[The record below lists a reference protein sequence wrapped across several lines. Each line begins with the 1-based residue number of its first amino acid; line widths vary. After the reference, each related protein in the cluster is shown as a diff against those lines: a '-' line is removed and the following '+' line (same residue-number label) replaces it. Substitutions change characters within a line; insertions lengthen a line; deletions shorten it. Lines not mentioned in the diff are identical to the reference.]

1 MNIFYE
7 DLTET
12 SNNQLTQLYFSLKL
26 SYYMDILS
34 FTSDFLHTYN
44 TYWMIV
50 YSVTLVCVKIFNGA
64 QYLNVRFFLFRY
76 FIYSTSNI
84 YILWKAEQYVP

>member
-34 FTSDFLHTYN
+34 LTSHFLHPYN

-50 YSVTLVCVKIFNGA
+50 Y
-64 QYLNVRFFLFRY
+64 
-76 FIYSTSNI
+76 
-84 YILWKAEQYVP
+84 